1 MVKIRLAR
9 HGAKKRPYYRI
20 VVADARCPR
29 DGKFNDDIGRYN
41 PLTEPAMIKIDLE
54 KFDKWLTRLPPSSR
68 SSASRRKLMAAQTEE
83 IAGLV
88 ESVIRPLIDNPD
100 DLVID
105 ARETEDGSIFVEVR
119 VNEED
124 AGKVIGRQGRVIKA
138 IRTLARAAASSTNTH
153 VDVELLD

>member
-1 MVKIRLAR
+1 
-9 HGAKKRPYYRI
+9 
-20 VVADARCPR
+20 
-29 DGKFNDDIGRYN
+29 
-41 PLTEPAMIKIDLE
+41 
-54 KFDKWLTRLPPSSR
+54 
-68 SSASRRKLMAAQTEE
+68 MAAQPEE

-138 IRTLARAAASSTNTH
+138 IRTLARAAASSANTH

>member
-1 MVKIRLAR
+1 
-9 HGAKKRPYYRI
+9 
-20 VVADARCPR
+20 
-29 DGKFNDDIGRYN
+29 
-41 PLTEPAMIKIDLE
+41 
-54 KFDKWLTRLPPSSR
+54 
-68 SSASRRKLMAAQTEE
+68 MAAQTEE

-138 IRTLARAAASSTNTH
+138 IRTLARAAASSTNTP

>member
-1 MVKIRLAR
+1 
-9 HGAKKRPYYRI
+9 
-20 VVADARCPR
+20 
-29 DGKFNDDIGRYN
+29 
-41 PLTEPAMIKIDLE
+41 
-54 KFDKWLTRLPPSSR
+54 
-68 SSASRRKLMAAQTEE
+68 MAAQTEE

-153 VDVELLD
+153 GDVELLD

>member
-1 MVKIRLAR
+1 
-9 HGAKKRPYYRI
+9 
-20 VVADARCPR
+20 
-29 DGKFNDDIGRYN
+29 
-41 PLTEPAMIKIDLE
+41 
-54 KFDKWLTRLPPSSR
+54 
-68 SSASRRKLMAAQTEE
+68 MAAQTEE

-138 IRTLARAAASSTNTH
+138 IRTLARAAASFTNTH